1 MTELERLGGALIG
14 FALGE
19 VASGALLGLGG
30 VSLTK
35 RRARRAERLAQ
46 KTMPR
51 ARTPIARMREAE
63 AR

>member
-30 VSLTK
+30 VSLTN
-35 RRARRAERLAQ
+35 AVLGEPSGWPEDDAQ
-46 KTMPR
+46 T
-51 ARTPIARMREAE
+51 RTPIARMREAE